1 MDAASVLAH
10 ALSPLLASCC
20 FLPRGP
26 EWLLQP
32 SLRTQQTSRGQGP
45 CSRGRVASCGC
56 TLLQRLAVRP
66 SRLGS
71 SRPPAGLATPAQEPV
86 VWCPG
91 REAVKFSG

>member
-10 ALSPLLASCC
+10 ALSPLLTSCC

-26 EWLLQP
+26 ERLPQP
-32 SLRTQQTSRGQGP
+32 SLHTQHTSRGQGP
-45 CSRGRVASCGC
+45 RSRDRVVSWGR

-71 SRPPAGLATPAQEPV
+71 SKPCAGLATLAQVQLCCVPA
-86 VWCPG
+86 G
-91 REAVKFSG
+91 RL